1 MGTVSDE
8 LSRKAE
14 EVRGRLR
21 EVAGRVR
28 PFPTFLGRNWLEAVE
43 VELGGGVEGVDR
55 GCVVVCPDGELYE
68 LVLRLLPGAE
78 VVSDP
83 NPAEELSPLGT
94 ARWGVCDVGGG
105 GFGGFASLCGVR
117 AGSEY
122 AIRG

>member
-1 MGTVSDE
+1 MGTVAEE
-8 LSRKAE
+8 LFRKAE
-14 EVRGRLR
+14 ELRKRLQ

-43 VELGGGVEGVDR
+43 VELGGGAVQVDR

-83 NPAEELSPLGT
+83 NPAEELSPL
-94 ARWGVCDVGGG
+94 ALPD
-105 GFGGFASLCGVR
+105 A
-117 AGSEY
+117 EY
-122 AIRG
+122 VVWAEAALEALRPYAE